1 MKEVVFSKKKSIIL
15 MLPQIQN
22 FLHGK
27 DNTFSESNPTITE
40 RFNQNSD

>member
-15 MLPQIQN
+15 VFSQNQN
-22 FLHGK
+22 FLLGK
-27 DNTFSESNPTITE
+27 DNTFSESNPKITE